1 MNMTVT
7 SSNFRLATKGL
18 IALAMTGVVLTL
30 PGCGGG
36 GSEGAPLNPSP
47 SPSNPLPISVNPAA
61 VTVYFN
67 QPVSLLISGGV
78 GPFRVFSSNPSILPV
93 LQDVIGSTITISPNN
108 VLEDTPVDLTIT
120 DITGGTTRATVTVK
134 PSTVAVGN
142 LEITPSAASPGVGCA
157 PAVCSGQ
164 TAVAILTVK
173 SATGTPLAG
182 RQVRFDALQG
192 QFNFTLD
199 DAGSQLTKSITVTT
213 DSTGRATVRL
223 RADSNAATAF
233 ALIRATDV
241 ANGSRIDKSF
251 AIAQFTDGTG
261 TLSISPNSW
270 KITGAFKGLCSG
282 GAEAGFYIFGGTP
295 PYRVVSSAPDAIQVG
310 NLFGGSVFGG
320 VTTVSSN
327 GGYFVGRTTGVCVVN
342 SNSILFVT
350 DATGRTAGAG
360 FENTEG
366 SAEIPTSPPPAALAV
381 SPSAVS
387 LRASIPV
394 SVTAPATP
402 PATGTVTVT
411 SLFCPADFAQGF
423 TFQGG
428 TGPYRLAIT
437 QGLQGYNF
445 TNEVTSNG
453 VPLAEIANSKGVY
466 TLPQAG
472 AVNITWR
479 STSGPLPQGSVGTVE
494 IVDGNSNKVG
504 ATITCAT

>member
-1 MNMTVT
+1 MNTTVT

-47 SPSNPLPISVNPAA
+47 SPSNPLPISVNPSA

-120 DITGGTTRATVTVK
+120 DITGGTTKVTVVVK

-142 LEITPSAASPGVGCA
+142 LEITPASATPGVGCA

-164 TAVAILTVK
+164 TAVAVLTVK

-199 DAGSQLTKSITVTT
+199 DAGSQLTKSVTVTT

-251 AIAQFTDGTG
+251 AIAQFTDGAG
-261 TLSISPNSW
+261 TLSISPASW
-270 KITGAFKGLCSG
+270 KIQGAYKGSCSNG
-282 GAEAGFYIFGGTP
+282 VEAGFYIFGGTP
-295 PYRVVSSAPDAIQVG
+295 PYRVVSSAPTFMRVG
-310 NLFGGSVFGG
+310 NLFGGGAFQG
-320 VTTVSSN
+320 VTTVATN
-327 GGYFVGRTTGVCVVN
+327 GGYFVGQTTGACVLN
-342 SNSILFVT
+342 SGPIIFVT
-350 DATGRTAGAG
+350 DATGRTAGVG

-366 SAEIPTSPPPAALAV
+366 TTELPTAPPPASLVMIPEISPVTSITLPPIGAATTGTKVCRLAGLAV
-381 SPSAVS
+381 P
-387 LRASIPV
+387 I
-394 SVTAPATP
+394 
-402 PATGTVTVT
+402 
-411 SLFCPADFAQGF
+411 

-428 TGPYRLAIT
+428 VAPYKVVISPAAGVSLLVGGVAATPTGPGSYTFNVETTFLANLALVGDYAPGTIT
-437 QGLQGYNF
+437 KIDL
-445 TNEVTSNG
+445 VDS
-453 VPLAEIANSKGVY
+453 
-466 TLPQAG
+466 
-472 AVNITWR
+472 R
-479 STSGPLPQGSVGTVE
+479 STKVSTSVNC
-494 IVDGNSNKVG
+494 I
-504 ATITCAT
+504 

>member
-1 MNMTVT
+1 MNTTAT

-270 KITGAFKGLCSG
+270 KIQGAFKGFCSNG
-282 GAEAGFYIFGGTP
+282 VEAGFYIFGGTP
-295 PYRVVSSAPDAIQVG
+295 PYRVVSSAPTFIRVG
-310 NLFGGSVFGG
+310 NLFGGGAFGG
-320 VTTVSSN
+320 VTTVATN
-327 GGYFVGRTTGVCVVN
+327 GGYFVGQTTGACVLN
-342 SNSILFVT
+342 SDPIIFVT
-350 DATGRTAGAG
+350 DATGRTAGVG

-366 SAEIPTSPPPAALAV
+366 TEELPTAPPPASLAIDPVAVRIRTVPALSETVVSGTPPMTTSTTTLFCPGSFSQGFTLQGGNAPYRMAV
-381 SPSAVS
+381 SKEIANTVS
-387 LRASIPV
+387 INGQTQTELAPGVYALSGPGVV
-394 SVTAPATP
+394 SVTWSNPSKIP
-402 PATGTVTVT
+402 VGSIGTISITDSSSTKV
-411 SLFCPADFAQGF
+411 SS
-423 TFQGG
+423 
-428 TGPYRLAIT
+428 AIT
-437 QGLQGYNF
+437 C
-445 TNEVTSNG
+445 S
-453 VPLAEIANSKGVY
+453 
-466 TLPQAG
+466 
-472 AVNITWR
+472 
-479 STSGPLPQGSVGTVE
+479 
-494 IVDGNSNKVG
+494 
-504 ATITCAT
+504 